1 MLYLSVQFKKVQTL
15 KSPELRIEW
24 IFLVDFK
31 RDWIKGEMGNTTGK
45 GRGYPFHCDLWICE
59 MSVLCGLTT
68 KGRRG

>member
-45 GRGYPFHCDLWICE
+45 GRGYPFHCDL
-59 MSVLCGLTT
+59 
-68 KGRRG
+68 